1 MCSTCAP
8 FDCLVLSA
16 CAVLRRVRVC
26 AYAQGVFWCGACA
39 VATSRK
45 VAPYPPE
52 WRSGRRGEC
61 GTVVLSTR
69 VTMVC
74 AKQVVRGGWRGDGA
88 GGSTTMGRHAFSCA
102 QAQTRC
108 RDVFSTLPR
117 CCSGTHMH
125 THTHTHTHTRARA
138 RACTFHTH
146 APAHAR
152 MHARIHARAR
162 VCYAHAHTHTRTHSE
177 SPDDGHTDRSAR
189 LLQGSD
195 MPALPRPTASACSW
209 LRVWVRP
216 LFGGRRSMHTRTAST
231 GGERHGR
238 VRKCLSWHAPSHN
251 VRVSARDPN

>member
-125 THTHTHTHTRARA
+125 THTHTHTRA
-138 RACTFHTH
+138 H
-146 APAHAR
+146 PP
-152 MHARIHARAR
+152 
-162 VCYAHAHTHTRTHSE
+162 THTEQTH
-177 SPDDGHTDRSAR
+177 PPQKCRSKQQTPSLSKAE
-189 LLQGSD
+189 
-195 MPALPRPTASACSW
+195 
-209 LRVWVRP
+209 
-216 LFGGRRSMHTRTAST
+216 GR
-231 GGERHGR
+231 GR
-238 VRKCLSWHAPSHN
+238 E
-251 VRVSARDPN
+251 